1 MFNEVFNVFLIGFI
15 IVVILLMI
23 IFLVAKA
30 RKHPLYHKA
39 KETEDTERKDIIMKV
54 VHDTIVDYTSSKE
67 YYDKIDKILEK
78 HLSQENIKKTI
89 LEVTEKLKKEGKI
102 DKDFTRDK
110 AIKKGDNNE
119 IEPVRKS
126 M

>member
-1 MFNEVFNVFLIGFI
+1 MFNNEVFNVFLIGFI

-54 VHDTIVDYTSSKE
+54 VHDTIKDYTSSRE
-67 YYDKIDKILEK
+67 YYDKIDKIFEK

-102 DKDFTRDK
+102 DKDFSWDK
-110 AIKKGDNNE
+110 VKKGENNE
-119 IEPVRKS
+119 V
-126 M
+126 

>member
-15 IVVILLMI
+15 IVMVMLIVLA
-23 IFLVAKA
+23 LVLKAK
-30 RKHPLYHKA
+30 KHSLYNKT
-39 KETEDTERKDIIMKV
+39 KETEDQERKDIILKV
-54 VHDTIVDYTSSKE
+54 VHDTIENYTSSRE

-78 HLSQENIKKTI
+78 HLSPENIEKTI

-102 DKDFTRDK
+102 DKDFTWDK

-119 IEPVRKS
+119 I
-126 M
+126 